1 MSLFTV
7 IYDST
12 AATSDVVMDHIIFSD
27 VVMDHIIFRI
37 RTNLHIN
44 ENYFNP
50 IQDSIGSDSIQLNPF
65 NHQYDV
71 INFRSFLL

>member
-12 AATSDVVMDHIIFSD
+12 DATSD

-65 NHQYDV
+65 NRQYDV

>member
-7 IYDST
+7 INDST
-12 AATSDVVMDHIIFSD
+12 AVTSDVDMV
-27 VVMDHIIFRI
+27 HIIFRN
-37 RTNLHIN
+37 RNDLRIN

-50 IQDSIGSDSIQLNPF
+50 IQDSIGSDSIRLNPF